1 MSNESEMELFSRV
14 LLHFTFDGISP
25 ALREPEGI
33 AAEAR
38 EGITLLRALADR
50 GHRENARDL
59 TEQALSQIN
68 EASQLPEAPA
78 SVFAQIT
85 NELLELHTE
94 LSA

>member
-1 MSNESEMELFSRV
+1 MSNESEMELFSRI

-50 GHRENARDL
+50 
-59 TEQALSQIN
+59 
-68 EASQLPEAPA
+68 
-78 SVFAQIT
+78 
-85 NELLELHTE
+85 
-94 LSA
+94 